1 MKSQNPLDINNNGFK
16 NANIAEKILAA
27 KDQAQS
33 FRMLACKELREH
45 INKNINS
52 NSMLE
57 KSSDKSNNAD
67 ENDKSIKEENEKNTD
82 SVNASNQTNL
92 YDSERLERLL
102 LRVSSLKKLDTSIME
117 ELFFNDAIG
126 NVQID
131 SLIPS
136 ILGVETN
143 TNEDEHEQK

>member
-1 MKSQNPLDINNNGFK
+1 MKSPNQLDINNNK
-16 NANIAEKILAA
+16 STNIAAEKILAA

-33 FRMLACKELREH
+33 FRMLACKELREY
-45 INKNINS
+45 INNNFKLAKPTDNNTIES
-52 NSMLE
+52 NTNKKE
-57 KSSDKSNNAD
+57 V
-67 ENDKSIKEENEKNTD
+67 NDEKNANN
-82 SVNASNQTNL
+82 SINNNNQTNI
-92 YDSERLERLL
+92 YDTERLERLL

-143 TNEDEHEQK
+143 ANEDEADQN